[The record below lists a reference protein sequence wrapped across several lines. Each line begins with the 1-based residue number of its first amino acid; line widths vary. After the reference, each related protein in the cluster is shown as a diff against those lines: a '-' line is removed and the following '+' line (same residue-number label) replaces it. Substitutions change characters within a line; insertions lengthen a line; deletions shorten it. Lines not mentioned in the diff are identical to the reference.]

1 MHLFFQDDFTKTQGR
16 AKWKELGM
24 KSVINIGR
32 HLAREMGLDNPAA
45 YGSRSF
51 IIGEKSEDVD
61 VSGTSEA
68 SAGDAEDSLVDADT
82 PEQAKV
88 AKEMTNFVLARK
100 NFRAGFISQL
110 RFRTDFMILTFDRI
124 SDRIHGQIPKMNS
137 SELDC

>member
-1 MHLFFQDDFTKTQGR
+1 MHFFCQDDFTKTKGR
-16 AKWKELGM
+16 AKWRELGF

-51 IIGEKSEDVD
+51 IIGEKSENVD
-61 VSGTSEA
+61 VSGASEA

-124 SDRIHGQIPKMNS
+124 SDKINDKTAKNEFLRI
-137 SELDC
+137 